1 MRELSLL
8 LVLVCFVL
16 AATAC
21 GSATESNSS
30 AVMSSTST
38 VSSTSTTST
47 STAASSTQTSLSTT
61 ATRKPV
67 SRTTVS
73 RTTTTTTATTTANE
87 FAQPKVDLVG
97 KAGDKNHIYRFGES
111 GLIVRETTV
120 DSGRGGE
127 AVEIVQITDAHIG
140 FAVTQRLT
148 WQTALRYA
156 AEADYTVATG
166 DIIEGLHTDL
176 TKWLKDS
183 LAKNPNTMLVLGNHE
198 WNPTKGT
205 PETMD
210 ARYDMLQDYWPNDVV
225 YSSVVVKNKVMLI
238 GLDNSQSK
246 FWDSQIPKLEA
257 DIKTARTKG
266 YAVLLFYHIPL
277 RTENSDELKV
287 KALLPTDPKVINT
300 YNFRS
305 GQLRGKENDAT
316 DKIYSIIT
324 NNADVIKGAFC
335 GHLHED
341 IYTEIVAKTP
351 DGADAV
357 IPQYINHANRY
368 GAGHVLK
375 ITVK

>member
-1 MRELSLL
+1 MRGAIIAMA
-8 LVLVCFVL
+8 LVCL
-16 AATAC
+16 MLTMTAC
-21 GSATESNSS
+21 GSTAGTDSS
-30 AVMSSTST
+30 AAMSSTST

-47 STAASSTQTSLSTT
+47 SAVASSTQTSLSTT

-67 SRTTVS
+67 SRP
-73 RTTTTTTATTTANE
+73 TTTTTTAATTAAVDE

-97 KAGDKNHIYRFGES
+97 TAGDKNHIYRFGDS
-111 GLIVRETTV
+111 GLVVRETTV

-156 AEADYTVATG
+156 AGADYTVATG
-166 DIIEGLHTDL
+166 DIIEALHTDL
-176 TKWLKDS
+176 TDWLKNS
-183 LAKNPNTMLVLGNHE
+183 LLKSPNTMMVLGNHE
-198 WNPTKGT
+198 WNPTEGT
-205 PETMD
+205 PEAMED
-210 ARYDMLQDYWPNDVV
+210 RYDLLQGSWPNDVV

-257 DIKTARTKG
+257 DLKTARTKG

-277 RTENSDELKV
+277 RTENPDEMKV
-287 KALLPTDPKVINT
+287 KALLPTDPKIINT

-316 DKIYSIIT
+316 DKIYDIIT

-351 DGADAV
+351 DGRDAV
-357 IPQYINHANRY
+357 IPQHVNHANRY